1 MNIVYKILWVSLGFI
16 FLAIASLRIIF
27 PILPTVPFLLLTSYC
42 FLKGSERLHT
52 WFISIKYV
60 GSLIKDWEEHKRIP
74 VRAKILATSMIV
86 ISMSYLV
93 VTQDKLMVRIILL
106 VVAVS
111 VIVYILTR
119 KSK

>member
-1 MNIVYKILWVSLGFI
+1 MAYAYIFFGWVFFGIGIVGIYVPL
-16 FLAIASLRIIF
+16 
-27 PILPTVPFLLLTSYC
+27 LPTVPFLLLTSYC

-60 GSLIKDWEEHKRIP
+60 GPLIKDWEEHKRIP

-93 VTQDKLMVRIILL
+93 VTQDKLMVRVVLL

-111 VIVYILTR
+111 VIVYIIKR